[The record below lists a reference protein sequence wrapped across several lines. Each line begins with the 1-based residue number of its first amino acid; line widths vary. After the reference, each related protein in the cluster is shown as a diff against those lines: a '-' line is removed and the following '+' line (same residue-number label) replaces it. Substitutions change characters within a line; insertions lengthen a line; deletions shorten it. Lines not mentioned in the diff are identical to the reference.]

1 MTDRIELIRLLSK
14 PLQKEAALRL
24 ALVVERTGSAPCTV
38 GDLLLL
44 DHKNK
49 MNGTVGGGRLEQQV
63 LEDLHHLAPDQSGQL
78 RRFNLLPEQDGMTC
92 GGSVTILL
100 ARLTEAARTCFANL
114 NRCLQ
119 QGQPARLQVAVD
131 TDGHVTWL
139 GPDQV
144 VAGGQLFE
152 VLVAPAPELLLF
164 GAGHIAQV
172 LAPMAH
178 LTGFAVTVLDD
189 RTDYLADH
197 SYGQGIAVVEL
208 DCFEHALAD
217 RKADASSFLLIATYS
232 HTHDLTVLAQALDT
246 GAGYIGM
253 VGSRRKREELFGQLR
268 RTGFS
273 ETDLAR
279 VRCPVGLAIK
289 AETPAEIA
297 VSILAEMIAVR
308 RCKQ

>member
-1 MTDRIELIRLLSK
+1 MTDRIELIRLLSE
-14 PLQKEAALRL
+14 PLQQENPPRL
-24 ALVVERTGSAPCTV
+24 ALVVERTGSAPCAV

-44 DHKNK
+44 DHNNK

-63 LEDLHHLAPDQSGQL
+63 LEDLHRLAPDQAGQL

-92 GGSVTILL
+92 GGAVTVLL
-100 ARLTEAARTCFANL
+100 ARLTEAARICFANL

-131 TDGHVTWL
+131 TDGNLTWFAS
-139 GPDQV
+139 DQV

-178 LTGFAVTVLDD
+178 LAGFAVTVLDD

-197 SYGQGIAVVEL
+197 PYGQGIAVVEL
-208 DCFEHALAD
+208 DCFEHALVD
-217 RKADASSFLLIATYS
+217 REVDASSFLLIATYS
-232 HTHDLTVLAQALDT
+232 HTHDLTVLAQALGT

-273 ETDLAR
+273 EADLAR

-297 VSILAEMIAVR
+297 VSILAEMIALR
-308 RCKQ
+308 RGRQ